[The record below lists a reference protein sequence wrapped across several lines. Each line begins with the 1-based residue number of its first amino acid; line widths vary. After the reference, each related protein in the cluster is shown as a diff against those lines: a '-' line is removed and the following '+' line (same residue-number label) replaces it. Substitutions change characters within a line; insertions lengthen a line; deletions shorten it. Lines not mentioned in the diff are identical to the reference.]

1 MTDAQP
7 QISII
12 VPCYRQAHF
21 LDTSLQSVM
30 DQSFENWECIIVN
43 DGSPD
48 DTASAAQKW
57 CLKDA
62 RFKYIEKEN
71 GGLSSARNAGIS
83 IAKGIYILPLDAD
96 DLLHPEFLKETE
108 SVLSSNDHIAIVG
121 CYSAFFKKEIS
132 NVVMTHQP
140 KGTNYRYLLYVN
152 QLVATSLYRKKSW
165 VEVGGYD
172 ESMKDGFEDWDF
184 WLSITKRGYDYYVIP
199 KALFYYRKA
208 SQSMLVD
215 TIKTKAEKVKEYLM
229 HKHREIYI
237 EDFDNCVTV
246 FTHHLVT
253 SRTKEQRLQNS
264 LEYKLGKLIMKP
276 FRVLGLFKS
285 KTGTA
290 S

>member
-1 MTDAQP
+1 MITALP

-48 DTASAAQKW
+48 DTVSTAQRW

-71 GGLSSARNAGIS
+71 GGLSSARNAGIAV
-83 IAKGIYILPLDAD
+83 AKGVFILPLDAD
-96 DLLHPEFLKETE
+96 DVLHSDYLKETIAVFE
-108 SVLSSNDHIAIVG
+108 TNKKVAIVG
-121 CYSAFFKKEIS
+121 CYSIFFKENID
-132 NVVMTHQP
+132 NVVMVHKP
-140 KGTNYRYLLYVN
+140 KGNNCRNLLYVN
-152 QLVATSLYRKKSW
+152 QLVATSLYKRQLW
-165 VEVGGYD
+165 EEVGGYD

-184 WLSITKRGYDYYVIP
+184 WLSITKLGYDYYVIP
-199 KALFYYRKA
+199 KSLFYYRKA

-246 FTHHLVT
+246 FTYHLVT

-276 FRVLGLFKS
+276 FKLLGLFKS
-285 KTGTA
+285 KTRAA